1 MKVGS
6 EVDVKN
12 AGDRL
17 GEGGGRV
24 KEKVGG
30 GTVNVYLHGN
40 ALVWGRHSKH

>member
-17 GEGGGRV
+17 GESWG
-24 KEKVGG
+24 VGG
-30 GTVNVYLHGN
+30 LKKTVNVYLHGN
-40 ALVWGRHSKH
+40 TLVWGRHSNH